1 MKRTTASIR
10 TAFFVPANLLALM
23 GAAGASILTHDASA
37 AVVALGLEA
46 LYLVVVV
53 ELLGRWVQRTD
64 SRDCAFEPLFKEL
77 SPSQREHYS
86 SLRELRDQ
94 IQANDRKLPG
104 GWVLERLLEVTGE
117 KAPSIS
123 HGTRSRG

>member
-23 GAAGASILTHDASA
+23 GVAGASILTHDASA

-46 LYLVVVV
+46 LYLVVV

-64 SRDCAFEPLFKEL
+64 SRDRAFEPPFKEL
-77 SPSQREHYS
+77 SPSQREHDS

-104 GWVLERLLEVTGE
+104 GGVLERLLEVTGE
-117 KAPSIS
+117 QAPSIS